1 MAEPTIRIETREE
14 LIYLLAEATAVE
26 HSILCCYLYAA
37 WSLKRSEEDGLTPG
51 QVEAVERWRKVI
63 LSVAVEEMGHLAL
76 AANLASA
83 IGAGPHFSR
92 PEFPIPPGVLPSG
105 LILELSGFSPTLLDH
120 FIYLERPEGIELKDA
135 TGFDHPVNY
144 DRTLKKG
151 RLMPGAQD
159 YETIGHLYRGILR
172 GFEGLVHMHG
182 ERDVF
187 CGDVEAQIG
196 PAEASLPGL
205 ITVSNIEEVE
215 AAINTIIEQGEGAPS
230 HSEDSH
236 YQRFVHIKDEYAAF
250 LDEDPSFEP
259 AFPVARNPV
268 SRQSWSSEPLVLI
281 NAPDAELVLD
291 LANSIY
297 SLMVRALV
305 QSYGRDIGYRD
316 DKAPLM
322 SLAINLMFVLEGLAC
337 HLASLPA
344 SPDHPGVNA
353 GMTFSLPGDIQ
364 RHPEGRS
371 EQVLMK
377 ERLEEMATQAAHL
390 FDATHPLSE
399 LSKKLTDIGAKLN
412 FA

>member
-1 MAEPTIRIETREE
+1 MAEPTIRVETREE

-37 WSLKRSEEDGLTPG
+37 WSLKRTEEDGLTAE
-51 QVEAVERWRKVI
+51 QVTAVEGWRKAI

-76 AANLASA
+76 AANLASTV
-83 IGAGPHFSR
+83 GAGPHFSR

-105 LILELSGFSPTLLDH
+105 LILELSGFSPALLDH
-120 FIYLERPEGIELKDA
+120 FIYLERPEGIELRDA
-135 TGFDHPVNY
+135 TGFDHPVAY
-144 DRTLKKG
+144 DRAFKKG

-159 YETIGHLYRGILR
+159 YETIGHLYRGILH

-187 CGDVEAQIG
+187 CGDPEAQIG

-205 ITVSNIEEVE
+205 ITVSNLDEVE

-230 HSEDSH
+230 DKDDGH
-236 YQRFVHIKDEYAAF
+236 YQRFVRIKEEYAAF
-250 LDEDPSFEP
+250 LDTDPSFDP

-268 SRQSWSSEPLVLI
+268 SGQSWSSEPLVLV
-281 NAPDAELVLD
+281 NDPEAELVLD
-291 LANSIY
+291 LANAVY

-305 QSYGRDIGYRD
+305 QSFGRDVGYRD

-322 SLAINLMFVLEGLAC
+322 NLAINLMFVLEGLAC

-344 SPDHPGVNA
+344 NAEHPGVNA

-390 FDATHPLSE
+390 FNASHPLAKLSE
-399 LSKKLTDIGAKLN
+399 KLTGIGEKLN

>member
-1 MAEPTIRIETREE
+1 MAEPTIRVETREE

-37 WSLKRSEEDGLTPG
+37 WSLKRTEEDGLTLE
-51 QVEAVERWRKVI
+51 QVESVQQWRTVI

-76 AANLASA
+76 AANLAST

-105 LILELSGFSPTLLDH
+105 LILELSGFSPPLLDH
-120 FIYLERPEGIELKDA
+120 FIYLERPEGVELEDA
-135 TGFDHPVNY
+135 TGFDHPVAY
-144 DRTLKKG
+144 DRTVKKG

-159 YETIGHLYRGILR
+159 YETIGHLYRGILH

-182 ERDVF
+182 ADDVF
-187 CGDVEAQIG
+187 CGDPEAQIG

-205 ITVSNIEEVE
+205 IPVTDLASAK

-236 YQRFVHIKDEYAAF
+236 YQRFVRIKDEYEAF
-250 LDEDPSFEP
+250 LADDPTFEP

-268 SRQSWSSEPLVLI
+268 SRQSWSTEPLVLV
-281 NAPDAELVLD
+281 NEPEAELVLD
-291 LANSIY
+291 LANSLY

-305 QSYGRDIGYRD
+305 QSWGRDVGYRD

-322 SLAINLMFVLEGLAC
+322 TLAIELMFVLEGIAC

-390 FDATHPLSE
+390 FDLDHPLAKVP
-399 LSKKLTDIGAKLN
+399 KKLTDIGKKLN

>member
-1 MAEPTIRIETREE
+1 MAEPTIKVETREE

-37 WSLKRSEEDGLTPG
+37 WSLKRSEDDGLTSE
-51 QVEAVERWRKVI
+51 QATAVEEWRKVI
-63 LSVAVEEMGHLAL
+63 ISVAVEEMGHLAL

-83 IGAGPHFSR
+83 VGAGPHFSR

-120 FIYLERPEGIELKDA
+120 FIYLERPEGVELEDA
-135 TGFDHPVNY
+135 TGFDHPVEY

-159 YETIGHLYRGILR
+159 YETIGHLYRGILH

-182 ERDVF
+182 ATDVF
-187 CGDVEAQIG
+187 CGDPEAQIG
-196 PAEASLPGL
+196 PDIASLPGL
-205 ITVSNIEEVE
+205 IAVSNLADVK
-215 AAINTIIEQGEGAPS
+215 AAVNTIIEQGEGAPS
-230 HSEDSH
+230 DKDDGH
-236 YQRFVHIKDEYAAF
+236 YQRFVRIREEYRAF
-250 LDEDPSFEP
+250 LAEDPSFEP
-259 AFPVARNPV
+259 AYPVARNPV
-268 SRQSWSSEPLVLI
+268 SRQSWSAEPLVLV
-281 NAPDAELVLD
+281 NEPEAELVLD
-291 LANSIY
+291 LANSLY

-305 QSYGRDIGYRD
+305 QSFGRDVGYRD
-316 DKAPLM
+316 DKMPLM
-322 SLAINLMFVLEGLAC
+322 TLAINLMFVLEGVAC
-337 HLASLPA
+337 HLATLPA
-344 SPDHPGVNA
+344 SADHPGINA

-390 FDATHPLSE
+390 FDAKHPLAKLSE
-399 LSKKLTDIGAKLN
+399 KLSGIGEKLT